1 MWVFFFKQKTAYEM
15 RISDWSADVCSS
27 DLRQADG
34 EPKAL
39 CDFPALAA
47 FGTVRGAAG
56 GRRPF
61 QAEAR
66 LLFRR
71 GAPPVRGR
79 PQGAPGEDRAGGT
92 ADPFQGRR
100 CLFRDPEPDRHS
112 RGGRRATRQPYP
124 ARLRSEE
131 HTSEIPSLMR

>member
-1 MWVFFFKQKTAYEM
+1 MLTRPPRTQRTDTFFPYTTFF
-15 RISDWSADVCSS
+15 RS
-27 DLRQADG
+27 
-34 EPKAL
+34 
-39 CDFPALAA
+39 
-47 FGTVRGAAG
+47 VRGAAG

-112 RGGRRATRQPYP
+112 RGGR
-124 ARLRSEE
+124 SEE
-131 HTSEIPSLMR
+131 NTSELQSLMRISYAVFCLKNTTQTTDSALPC